1 MVLTCKVPQ
10 GYAANQPKK
19 YVLDDEEYAR
29 ISALAQLQLDDAK
42 EDAEE
47 VSDAEKEKTYP
58 LYLRRF
64 VNCSEEKDEG
74 DDLKAYN
81 LDTYDD
87 DEVAESDTEPT
98 ELGIFSNVKGLSY
111 YSSNEE
117 DPYITLKDV
126 SFLKPSS

>member
-1 MVLTCKVPQ
+1 M
-10 GYAANQPKK
+10 
-19 YVLDDEEYAR
+19 
-29 ISALAQLQLDDAK
+29 
-42 EDAEE
+42 
-47 VSDAEKEKTYP
+47 
-58 LYLRRF
+58 
-64 VNCSEEKDEG
+64 
-74 DDLKAYN
+74 KAYN

-126 SFLKPSS
+126 SSLNPPLDIRRVQS